1 MEQKEWPLLEMD
13 PAFLTEVEN
22 GSGIKVS
29 ACFQCRK
36 CTNGCPVTFAM
47 DIYPD
52 QVMRYIQIGLKKEV
66 QESATIWVCAS
77 CETCTTRCPNEID
90 IAGVMDFLKQTV
102 VKEKARAKE
111 RKILTFHQVFL
122 DDIRK
127 RGRVFEAGLM
137 QNYLLKSG
145 ELMHKLKDR
154 TILDEIRLGW
164 IMARKG
170 RLSLLPKH
178 IKGREEIKALFKK
191 GETMGKS
198 KSLDGPEKV

>member
-1 MEQKEWPLLEMD
+1 MEHKELPVLEMD
-13 PAFLTEVEN
+13 SRFLTEVESS
-22 GSGIKVS
+22 SGIKVS

-36 CTNGCPVTFAM
+36 CTNGCPTTFAM

-52 QVMRYIQIGLKKEV
+52 QVMRYIQIGLKKEI

-90 IAGVMDFLKQTV
+90 IAGVMDYLKQTV
-102 VKEKARAKE
+102 VKEKTRARE
-111 RKILTFHQVFL
+111 RKILTFHRVFL

-145 ELMHKLKDR
+145 QLLHKLKDR

-164 IMARKG
+164 TMARKG
-170 RLSLLPKH
+170 RLTFYPKH
-178 IKGREEIKALFKK
+178 IKGREEIKKMFKDK
-191 GETMGKS
+191 
-198 KSLDGPEKV
+198 L

>member
-1 MEQKEWPLLEMD
+1 MEQKFPELIMGD
-13 PAFLTEVEN
+13 PAFLKEVEE

-52 QVMRYIQIGLKKEV
+52 QMMRYIQFGLKKEV
-66 QESATIWVCAS
+66 WESATIWVCAS

-102 VKEKARAKE
+102 VVEKAKAKE
-111 RKILTFHQVFL
+111 SQVLAFHRAFM

-127 RGRVFEAGLM
+127 RGRVFETGLV
-137 QNYLLKSG
+137 QNYMLKSG
-145 ELMHKLKDR
+145 EWLTKLKDL
-154 TILDEIRLGW
+154 TILDEMRLGW
-164 IMARKG
+164 TMYRKG
-170 RLSLLPKH
+170 RLNLLPRH
-178 IKGREEIKALFKK
+178 IKGREEIKKLFKK
-191 GETMGKS
+191 G
-198 KSLDGPEKV
+198 

>member
-1 MEQKEWPLLEMD
+1 MEQTIPETIICEPD
-13 PAFLTEVEN
+13 FLNEVEE

-52 QVMRYIQIGLKKEV
+52 QVMRYIQLGLKKEV
-66 QESATIWVCAS
+66 LGSAAIWVCAT

-102 VKEKARAKE
+102 VEEKTKAEEDKVL
-111 RKILTFHQVFL
+111 IFHQAFL

-127 RGRVFEAGLM
+127 RGRVFETGLM
-137 QNYLLKSG
+137 QNYMLKSG
-145 ELMHKLKDR
+145 EWIRKLKDR
-154 TILDEIRLGW
+154 TIVDEMRLGW
-164 IMARKG
+164 TMYRKG
-170 RLSLLPKH
+170 RLNLLPKH
-178 IKGREEIKALFKK
+178 IKGRREIKKLFAISSANHKD
-191 GETMGKS
+191 S
-198 KSLDGPEKV
+198 

>member
-1 MEQKEWPLLEMD
+1 MEHKELPVLEMD
-13 PAFLTEVEN
+13 SSFLLEVEN
-22 GSGIKVS
+22 SSGIKVS

-36 CTNGCPVTFAM
+36 CTNGCPTTFAM

-52 QVMRYIQIGLKKEV
+52 QVMRCIQLGLKKEV

-77 CETCTTRCPNEID
+77 CETCTTRCPNAID

-102 VKEKARAKE
+102 VKEKTKARE
-111 RKILTFHQVFL
+111 RKILTFHRVFL

-145 ELMHKLKDR
+145 QLLHKLKDR
-154 TILDEIRLGW
+154 TIWDDMRLGW
-164 IMARKG
+164 TMARKG
-170 RLSLLPKH
+170 RLTFYPKH
-178 IKGREEIKALFKK
+178 IKGREEIKKLFKDR
-191 GETMGKS
+191 
-198 KSLDGPEKV
+198 L